1 VASDDCS
8 GEAVDVARSR
18 RRARMRR
25 RILVV
30 DIGGTFVKLLMSKRV
45 EREFASGPRMT
56 PKQFVA
62 RFKETVRGWKFD
74 VAAVGFPAPVRNG
87 RVLRKPKHL
96 GEDWINFN
104 FARALGIPLR
114 IVNDAAMQALG
125 SYLGRGRMLFLG
137 LGTGLGSAL
146 VWDRNLMSLEL
157 GDLPYPNGKIIED
170 HLGVPGLTTPG
181 RKKWKRAVLYAVNQ
195 LKRALIADYVVLGG
209 GLVHQFDQLPK
220 GIVRGQNENAF
231 LGGRRLWETKRNSR
245 ELKWLVL

>member
-1 VASDDCS
+1 
-8 GEAVDVARSR
+8 
-18 RRARMRR
+18 MKR

-30 DIGGTFVKLLMSKRV
+30 DIGGSFVKLLMSECE

-62 RFKETVRGWKFD
+62 RFKKTVRGWKFD
-74 VAAVGFPAPVRNG
+74 VASIGFPAPVRNG
-87 RVLRKPKHL
+87 RVLRNPKHL
-96 GEDWINFN
+96 GEDWIHFN
-104 FARALGIPLR
+104 FARALRLPVR

-170 HLGVPGLTTPG
+170 HLGVPGLTTLG
-181 RKKWKRAVLYAVNQ
+181 RKKWKREVFFAVNQ
-195 LKRALIADYVVLGG
+195 LKRAFIADYIVLGG
-209 GLVHQFDQLPK
+209 GLVHQFTQLPK

-231 LGGRRLWETKRNSR
+231 LGGRRLWETKKISR
-245 ELKWLVL
+245 ELKWHLV